1 MPPASRLK
9 FDLLPSSTQAFA
21 VVMDTIFQAYPAAL
35 NAARRDQFAA
45 SRMRL
50 ACYADMALIRLVPP
64 NPSSRFDAYYVFVGT
79 GFVHHTAGDGTDMD
93 VINAETAP
101 NLPEAAEE
109 CIRLALLLAH
119 NQDGALVES
128 ADEIFWAGSHRA
140 SAVPPIKPLEIS
152 APDKNGRIAVTA
164 ILQIQGHL
172 HRHRYT
178 LWPDGLLQLNGA
190 ELLLASPHL
199 AAPPPFRPF
208 AALHGTQA
216 AEHPT
221 PDAAN
226 TALAPND
233 TIYKE
238 ISCVTGSDN
247 EEEDEASPSPD
258 GFQYSLNRA
267 TMKRMAVHEAGH
279 ALVALTGLECE
290 RVVPMITINP
300 RTDGNLGFVARP
312 PSEQDGLTR
321 TEMEESIRV
330 MLGGRAA
337 EEFVFGPENV
347 SGSAGGSAVS
357 DLGQATQAILR
368 LLTAFGYSKA
378 GGLLWLD
385 WDAIRTQP
393 MGDDI
398 LREARAT
405 AERLYKETLTRLE
418 TNRAALER
426 VVARLIERQELSAA
440 ELRKLVAAT

>member
-9 FDLLPSSTQAFA
+9 FDFLPPNTQAFA
-21 VVMDTIFQAYPAAL
+21 VVMGTIFSAYPAAL
-35 NAARRDQFAA
+35 NRVREEQFVA

-50 ACYADMALIRLVPP
+50 ACYEDMALIRLVPQ
-64 NPSSRFDAYYVFVGT
+64 NPKSRFDAYYVFVGA
-79 GFVHHTAGDGTDMD
+79 GFVHHTTGDGTDMS
-93 VINAETAP
+93 VINSETTP

-109 CIRLALLLAH
+109 CIRLGLLLAH

-128 ADEIFWAGSHRA
+128 ADEIFWAGGHQA

-152 APDKNGRIAVTA
+152 APDKNRRIAVTA

-178 LWPDGLLQLNGA
+178 LWPDGQLQLNGA

-199 AAPPPFRPF
+199 AAPPPFMPF

-216 AEHPT
+216 AEQPA
-221 PDAAN
+221 PNAAN
-226 TALAPND
+226 TAPALND
-233 TIYKE
+233 TIYE
-238 ISCVTGSDN
+238 EASCATDGDN
-247 EEEDEASPSPD
+247 EEAERAPD
-258 GFQYSLNRA
+258 GFQYSLSSA
-267 TMKRMAVHEAGH
+267 TMERMAVHEAGH
-279 ALVALTGLECE
+279 ALVALTGLACE
-290 RVVPMITINP
+290 RGVPMVTIIP
-300 RTDGNLGFVARP
+300 RAGGDLGFVARP
-312 PSEQDGLTR
+312 PSEQDSLTR
-321 TEMEESIRV
+321 AEMEESIRV

-337 EEFVFGPENV
+337 EELVFGLENI
-347 SGSAGGSAVS
+347 SGGAGGSAVS

-368 LLTAFGYSKA
+368 LLTQFGYSKA
-378 GGLLWLD
+378 GGLLWMD
-385 WDAIRTQP
+385 WDAIRNQP

-398 LREARAT
+398 LREARAS

-426 VVARLIERQELSAA
+426 VVARLIEQQELGAA

>member
-9 FDLLPSSTQAFA
+9 FDFLPPNTQAFA
-21 VVMDTIFQAYPAAL
+21 VVMGTIFSAYPAAL
-35 NAARRDQFAA
+35 NRVREEQFVA

-50 ACYADMALIRLVPP
+50 ACYEDMALIRLVPQNP
-64 NPSSRFDAYYVFVGT
+64 NSRFDAYYAFVGA
-79 GFVHHTAGDGTDMD
+79 GFVHHTTGDGTDMS
-93 VINAETAP
+93 VINIETTP

-109 CIRLALLLAH
+109 CIRLGLLLAH

-128 ADEIFWAGSHRA
+128 AHEIFWVGGHLA

-152 APDKNGRIAVTA
+152 APDKNRRIAVTA

-199 AAPPPFRPF
+199 AAPPPFMPF

-216 AEHPT
+216 AEHPM

-226 TALAPND
+226 TALALND
-233 TIYKE
+233 TIYE
-238 ISCVTGSDN
+238 EASSGTDSDN
-247 EEEDEASPSPD
+247 EDEAAPAPD
-258 GFQYSLNRA
+258 EFQYSLTSA
-267 TMKRMAVHEAGH
+267 TMERMAVHEAGH

-290 RVVPMITINP
+290 RGVPMVTIIP
-300 RTDGNLGFVARP
+300 RADGDLGFAARS
-312 PSEQDGLTR
+312 PSEQDSLTR
-321 TEMEESIRV
+321 AEMEESIRV

-337 EEFVFGPENV
+337 EELVFGLENI
-347 SGSAGGSAVS
+347 SGGAGGSAVS

-368 LLTAFGYSKA
+368 LLTEFGYSKA
-378 GGLLWLD
+378 GGLLWMD
-385 WDAIRTQP
+385 WDAIRNQP

-426 VVARLIERQELSAA
+426 VVARLIEQQELGDA
-440 ELRKLVAAT
+440 ELRELMAAT